1 MTKEEFEKKY
11 HSMTTGALAKEMGVS
26 RATIV
31 NIAKREGIK
40 VKSRGWGPSQRK
52 IKLED

>member
-11 HSMTTGALAKEMGVS
+11 NSMTTRALAKEMGIS
-26 RATIV
+26 PATVV

-40 VKSRGWGPSQRK
+40 VKPKGWGPSHRK
-52 IKLED
+52 IKLEA